1 MDSKRT
7 KGRRKTRRY
16 TLVEVEERSE
26 EGRAKEG
33 RGWDG
38 WTGLRRRK
46 GRKMER
52 VVVVA
57 LGDRKC
63 VKLQRSV
70 ILMTPNDT
78 APSVHGSFP
87 PPGTAWIPSTSLI
100 SFLPVSFP
108 PLPSEGAKA
117 F

>member
-1 MDSKRT
+1 M
-7 KGRRKTRRY
+7 
-16 TLVEVEERSE
+16 
-26 EGRAKEG
+26 
-33 RGWDG
+33 
-38 WTGLRRRK
+38 
-46 GRKMER
+46 
-52 VVVVA
+52 A

-87 PPGTAWIPSTSLI
+87 PPWGTAWIPSTSLI

-108 PLPSEGAKA
+108 SLPRRGFLSGLLAAAAAAAPSKPIHGIGIKGTIA
-117 F
+117 N